1 MDFAG
6 GYLCLALNS
15 YHEARGES
23 LTGQYAVT
31 HVVRNRAK
39 YDIDQACK
47 VIYDKY
53 QFSWTI
59 TVPPNDPRA
68 LERHLHLAKLAWDSP
83 ADVTKG
89 ATHYHVRPGCPGGV
103 RPSWTRKM
111 RKTVQIGC
119 HIFYRRK

>member
-1 MDFAG
+1 MDFDTA
-6 GYLCLALNS
+6 YLCLALNVS
-15 YHEARGES
+15 KEARGEP
-23 LTGQYAVT
+23 LLGQYAVV

-39 YDIDQACK
+39 YNLDNVCK
-47 VIYDKY
+47 VVFAPY

-59 TVPPNDPRA
+59 TMPSDDLQSLNRSYA
-68 LERHLHLAKLAWDSP
+68 IAKLAWDSP